1 MLALNINSGNVVTS
15 GTPTKYV
22 PVNSSSD
29 SRNTKI
35 ALAMRP
41 GAANGNVTVRK
52 QVQGDAPMLRA
63 ASSSDTSTEANAADA
78 IHTASTNPC
87 AAWTSTTPR
96 IVPLRPI
103 S

>member
-1 MLALNINSGNVVTS
+1 MTS

-35 ALAMRP
+35 ALAISP
-41 GAANGNVTVRK
+41 GAASGSVTVRK
-52 QVQGDAPMLRA
+52 HVHGDAPMLRA
-63 ASSSDTSTEANAADA
+63 ASSSDASTDANAADA
-78 IHTASTNPC
+78 IHTASTRPC
-87 AAWTSTTPR
+87 AACTSTTPM